1 MRILSVK
8 ETAQALGIS
17 VRTVQYRLQNGDLK
31 GMRTPN
37 QYGVKEWRVWPNKEI
52 IDRLGPGKGTED
64 YFEEPTEE
72 FLGGDGS
79 SVIDAEE
86 IEAGEN
92 FGDNESPVKVLVREL
107 TQQFAEQ
114 LSREKDVLLM
124 LQRELE
130 EKNRQLR
137 LLPDLEKEAEL
148 RRKNAELKELEAEAL
163 RKQVNAL
170 QEKEETR
177 NSELERLKKVEHEVL
192 PDLERRLEEERAQK
206 EAKLAESQRQLE
218 VLERER
224 RKAEESERRVEDLEK
239 TLNESQLK
247 AAAEIQR
254 LQEEKDAQA
263 KAIQEQLQALSTTV
277 QELRQPWYKKIF
289 GSVKS

>member
-1 MRILSVK
+1 
-8 ETAQALGIS
+8 
-17 VRTVQYRLQNGDLK
+17 
-31 GMRTPN
+31 MRTPN

-64 YFEEPTEE
+64 YFEEPTKE

-79 SVIDAEE
+79 AVIDAEE
-86 IEAGEN
+86 IAAGES
-92 FGDNESPVKVLVREL
+92 FGDNESPIKALVREL

-114 LSREKDVLLM
+114 LSKEKDVLLM

-148 RRKNAELKELEAEAL
+148 RRKEAELKELEAEAL

-170 QEKEETR
+170 QEKEATR
-177 NSELERLKKVEHEVL
+177 NSTVERLKKVENEVL
-192 PDLERRLEEERAQK
+192 PDLERRLEEERAQN

-218 VLERER
+218 VLEKER
-224 RKAEESERRVEDLEK
+224 RKAEEAERRVEDLEK
-239 TLNESQLK
+239 TLNENQLK

-263 KAIQEQLQALSTTV
+263 KAIQEQLQELSITV

-289 GSVKS
+289 GSGKS